1 MSKYSYGLT
10 DEGKITGFYFDNQLN
25 NPLLTVTLHAN
36 TELSR
41 FVEKENGSPETS
53 LGRYGIYKKDSTT
66 QVFNK
71 DTDEVQDDQRSENFS
86 FEDGWVMWGQGIEGE
101 CLSSILADEWN
112 SRHPQDKIFH
122 DTHLTSMAPDKNTK
136 GPDGIDWSGAYGY
149 TPIATAILNE
159 DFQVNI
165 QNTWTDVSG
174 NNTLEDLWRTLQP
187 MSGTL
192 AGLAPLI
199 GKISDNTSGET
210 EATGILKGAAGT
222 LSSFMA
228 GASQFL
234 NSSLVVQGSR
244 FTIYQGTNTDFANLS
259 MKFTLFSDWERVSD
273 KGGQPQFKFMTVNQK
288 LNRIWPY
295 FQGYYQS
302 LTPEYLK
309 FLGSKFKL
317 LKNQFIY
324 LKNKNQIPSTNSEQ
338 EEKKEETTSESNENK
353 DKDAFETAKEYIDK
367 VIDLIKETGK
377 DVAQNVLPKMIGFQD
392 PPAGFNAINKN
403 VDACQKGTF
412 RLVFGGKYAID
423 NLVGGTMNVTF
434 SKSVVK
440 IPDVSSEDGLKFAP
454 LSAEVVLNFKC
465 ASSFSNR
472 VLSNILEGKGSM
484 KEGDGDEQK
493 QYRQLFDI
501 LKYLHEG
508 HGHV

>member
-41 FVEKENGSPETS
+41 FVENGDKVDTS
-53 LGRYGIYKKDSTT
+53 LGNYGIYNQKGVKVFDKDG
-66 QVFNK
+66 
-71 DTDEVQDDQRSENFS
+71 DEVKDDDEDERAEKFS
-86 FEDGWVMWGQGIEGE
+86 FDNGWVKWGDGE
-101 CLSSILADEWN
+101 KENCLSSILAKEWN
-112 SRHPQDKIFH
+112 SRHPNDIIDKK
-122 DTHLTSMAPDKNTK
+122 THLSSMAPPNSSAIGQD
-136 GPDGIDWSGAYGY
+136 DIDWSGSYGY

-159 DFQVNI
+159 DFQINI
-165 QNTWTDVSG
+165 QNSWTDVSG
-174 NNTLEDLWRTLQP
+174 NNTLEDLWRTIQP

-192 AGLAPLI
+192 ASLAPLI
-199 GKISDNTSGET
+199 SKMSENISGET
-210 EATGILKGAAGT
+210 AITGTGKGLLGAAG
-222 LSSFMA
+222 SFMA

-259 MKFTLFSDWERVSD
+259 MKFTLFSDWEKVSNES
-273 KGGQPQFKFMTVNQK
+273 GQPEFKFITVNQK
-288 LNRIWPY
+288 LNRLWPY

-302 LTPEYLK
+302 LDEGYIK
-309 FLGSKFKL
+309 FLKSKFKL

-324 LKNKNQIPSTNSEQ
+324 LKNKNQEPSTNQQQEETREQ
-338 EEKKEETTSESNENK
+338 ENSTESTENSILDSAK
-353 DKDAFETAKEYIDK
+353 DFVDKVLDLVKDAGGKI
-367 VIDLIKETGK
+367 GK
-377 DVAQNVLPKMIGFQD
+377 DVLPKMIGFQD
-392 PPAGFNAINKN
+392 PPAGFTAINKN
-403 VDACQKGTF
+403 IDACQKGTF

-423 NLVGGTMNVTF
+423 NLVGGTMNVTL

-440 IPDVSSEDGLKFAP
+440 IPDTLSEDGLKFAP

-472 VLSNILEGKGSM
+472 IVSNILEGKGSS
-484 KEGDGDEQK
+484 KEGDGDQQA
-493 QYRQLFDI
+493 QYKQLFQI
-501 LKYLHEG
+501 LDNLYNKND
-508 HGHV
+508 VQ